1 MRDDVEVD
9 SARRLYIVNSRVSKT
24 RHFTPETSC
33 GPSLTRPRCCIPTAV
48 ADGHIL
54 SGSSVILL
62 HVIDAL
68 VMMFIVIEGHISIFR
83 VLLQIR
89 LSIVYVFITC
99 VN

>member
-33 GPSLTRPRCCIPTAV
+33 GPSLTRPRCCIPTAG
-48 ADGHIL
+48 GHIL

-68 VMMFIVIEGHISIFR
+68 VMIFIVIEGQISVHG
-83 VLLQIR
+83 VLLHIK